1 MWFSNDAK
9 VPCYLEGLVL
19 LLWGLC
25 LHPYMCTKQFFCG
38 SQPCGRDQACTFV
51 RVHRVCGSY
60 DVVGEYIVSGRD
72 LISLSQ
78 SSVDSHEIE
87 IPEGTHWVVDFPAG
101 FLWESKYV
109 FSTSYSYS
117 LLHLNSSANRNQYCS
132 IKVGYRCAILSSF
145 YHDLTHFTTLF
156 N

>member
-1 MWFSNDAK
+1 MFTPIH
-9 VPCYLEGLVL
+9 VYETVF
-19 LLWGLC
+19 LWQSTLWS
-25 LHPYMCTKQFFCG
+25 G
-38 SQPCGRDQACTFV
+38 SSMYICACA
-51 RVHRVCGSY
+51 HRVCGSY